1 MKMTKKRL
9 ALFLLHLLFSA
20 VVPIVLV
27 IVRYST
33 ITNTKAAIGFKISI
47 TGILLL
53 IFIFWVIKKLFIDRK
68 LTDLKAQGN
77 IMLANLKTKQD
88 PAELAA
94 IEKELKKIKT
104 AEALF
109 GSIIPLLFIV
119 AAVIAF
125 KALEAQLVTLSATL
139 GYIGISYGV
148 GLVFN
153 VLYSREIHAK
163 NGGTDNG
170 DK

>member
-9 ALFLLHLLFSA
+9 AFFLLHLLFSA

-77 IMLANLKTKQD
+77 IMLADLKTKQD
-88 PAELAA
+88 PAEIAA

>member
-9 ALFLLHLLFSA
+9 AFFLLHLLFSA

-53 IFIFWVIKKLFIDRK
+53 IFVFWVIKKLIIDKK

-77 IMLANLKTKQD
+77 IMLADLKTKQD

-104 AEALF
+104 TEALF

-139 GYIGISYGV
+139 GYIGISYAV

-153 VLYSREIHAK
+153 VLYSREIHVK
-163 NGGTDNG
+163 NGGANG
-170 DK
+170 SE

>member
-9 ALFLLHLLFSA
+9 AFFLLHLLFSA

-153 VLYSREIHAK
+153 VLYSREVHAK
-163 NGGTDNG
+163 NGGDDNG
-170 DK
+170 NK

>member
-9 ALFLLHLLFSA
+9 AFFLLHLLFSA

-53 IFIFWVIKKLFIDRK
+53 IFVFWVIKKLIIDKK

-77 IMLANLKTKQD
+77 IMLADLKTKQD

-104 AEALF
+104 TEALF

-148 GLVFN
+148 GLIFN

>member
-9 ALFLLHLLFSA
+9 AFFLLHLLFSA
-20 VVPIVLV
+20 VAPIVLV

-53 IFIFWVIKKLFIDRK
+53 IFVFWVIKKLIIDKK

-77 IMLANLKTKQD
+77 IMLADLKTKQD

-104 AEALF
+104 TEALF

-148 GLVFN
+148 GLIFN

>member
-9 ALFLLHLLFSA
+9 AFFLLHLLFSA

-53 IFIFWVIKKLFIDRK
+53 IFVFWVIKKLIIDKK

-77 IMLANLKTKQD
+77 IMLADLKTKQD

-104 AEALF
+104 TEALF

-125 KALEAQLVTLSATL
+125 KGLEAQLVTLSATL
-139 GYIGISYGV
+139 GYIGISYAV

-163 NGGTDNG
+163 NGGANG
-170 DK
+170 SE

>member
-9 ALFLLHLLFSA
+9 AFFLLHVIFSA
-20 VVPIVLV
+20 VVPIVFV

-33 ITNTKAAIGFKISI
+33 MENTRGAVGFKISI

-53 IFIFWVIKKLFIDRK
+53 IFVFWVIKKLFIDRK
-68 LTDLKAQGN
+68 LTDLKAQSN
-77 IMLANLKTKQD
+77 IMIANLKTKQD
-88 PAELAA
+88 SAEIAA
-94 IEKELKKIKT
+94 LERELKNIKT
-104 AEALF
+104 VEAIF
-109 GSIIPLLFIV
+109 SSIIPLLFIV
-119 AAVIAF
+119 AAIVAF

-139 GYIGISYGV
+139 GYIGLSYGV
-148 GLVFN
+148 GLIFN

-163 NGGTDNG
+163 NGGNDNG

>member
-9 ALFLLHLLFSA
+9 AFFLLHLLFSA
-20 VVPIVLV
+20 VAPIVLV

-33 ITNTKAAIGFKISI
+33 ITNTKAAVGFKISI

-53 IFIFWVIKKLFIDRK
+53 IFIFWVIKKLFIDRR

-148 GLVFN
+148 GLIFN

>member
-9 ALFLLHLLFSA
+9 AFFLLHLLFSA

-53 IFIFWVIKKLFIDRK
+53 IFVFWVIKKLIIDKK

-77 IMLANLKTKQD
+77 IMLADLKTKQD

-104 AEALF
+104 TEALF

-139 GYIGISYGV
+139 GYIGISYAV
-148 GLVFN
+148 GFIFN

-163 NGGTDNG
+163 NGGDNNG
-170 DK
+170 K

>member
-1 MKMTKKRL
+1 MKMTKKL
-9 ALFLLHLLFSA
+9 VAFFLLHLLFSA

-53 IFIFWVIKKLFIDRK
+53 IFVFWVIKKLIIDKK

-77 IMLANLKTKQD
+77 IMLADLKTKQD

-104 AEALF
+104 TEALF

-139 GYIGISYGV
+139 GYIGISYAV

-163 NGGTDNG
+163 NGGANG
-170 DK
+170 SE

>member
-77 IMLANLKTKQD
+77 IMLVNLKTKQD

>member
-9 ALFLLHLLFSA
+9 AFFLLHLLFSA
-20 VVPIVLV
+20 VAPIVLV

-33 ITNTKAAIGFKISI
+33 ITNTKAAVGFKISI

-53 IFIFWVIKKLFIDRK
+53 IFIFWVIKKLFIDRR

-139 GYIGISYGV
+139 GYNGISYGV

-153 VLYSREIHAK
+153 VLYSREIHTK

-170 DK
+170 GK

>member
-9 ALFLLHLLFSA
+9 VFFLLHLLFSA

-53 IFIFWVIKKLFIDRK
+53 IFVFWVIKKLIIDKK

-77 IMLANLKTKQD
+77 IMLADLKTKQD

-104 AEALF
+104 TEALF

-139 GYIGISYGV
+139 GYIGISYAV

-163 NGGTDNG
+163 NGGANG
-170 DK
+170 SE

>member
-9 ALFLLHLLFSA
+9 AFFLLHLLFSA
-20 VVPIVLV
+20 VVPIALV

-33 ITNTKAAIGFKISI
+33 IANTKATVGFKISI

-68 LTDLKAQGN
+68 LADLKAQSN
-77 IMLANLKTKQD
+77 IMIANLKTKQD
-88 PAELAA
+88 PAEIAA
-94 IEKELKKIKT
+94 LERELKNIKT
-104 AEALF
+104 VEAVF
-109 GSIIPLLFIV
+109 SSIIPLLFII
-119 AAVIAF
+119 AAIIAF

-139 GYIGISYGV
+139 GYIGLSYGV

-153 VLYSREIHAK
+153 VLYSREVHAK
-163 NGGTDNG
+163 NGGDDNAN
-170 DK
+170 K

>member
-9 ALFLLHLLFSA
+9 AFFLLHLLFSA

-47 TGILLL
+47 TGVLLL
-53 IFIFWVIKKLFIDRK
+53 IFVFWVIKKLIIDKK

-77 IMLANLKTKQD
+77 IMLADLKTKQD

-104 AEALF
+104 TEALF

-139 GYIGISYGV
+139 GYIGISYAV

-153 VLYSREIHAK
+153 VLYSREIHVK
-163 NGGTDNG
+163 NGGANG
-170 DK
+170 SE

>member
-9 ALFLLHLLFSA
+9 AFFLLHLLFSA

-53 IFIFWVIKKLFIDRK
+53 IFVFWVIKKLIIDKK

-77 IMLANLKTKQD
+77 IMLADLKTKQD

-104 AEALF
+104 TEALF

-139 GYIGISYGV
+139 GYIGISYAV

-163 NGGTDNG
+163 NGGANG
-170 DK
+170 SE

>member
-9 ALFLLHLLFSA
+9 AFFLLHLLFSA

-33 ITNTKAAIGFKISI
+33 ITNTKAAVGFKISI

-53 IFIFWVIKKLFIDRK
+53 IFVFWVIKKLIIDKK

-77 IMLANLKTKQD
+77 IMLADLKTKQD

-104 AEALF
+104 TAALF

-139 GYIGISYGV
+139 GYIGISYAV

-163 NGGTDNG
+163 NGGANG
-170 DK
+170 SE

>member
-1 MKMTKKRL
+1 MKMTKKLL
-9 ALFLLHLLFSA
+9 AFFLLHLMFSS
-20 VVPIVLV
+20 VVPILLV

-53 IFIFWVIKKLFIDRK
+53 IFVFWVIKKLIIDKK

-77 IMLANLKTKQD
+77 IMLADLKTKQD

-104 AEALF
+104 TEALF

-139 GYIGISYGV
+139 GYIGISYAV

-163 NGGTDNG
+163 NGGANG
-170 DK
+170 SE

>member
-148 GLVFN
+148 GLVFD

>member
-9 ALFLLHLLFSA
+9 AFFLLHLLFSA

-53 IFIFWVIKKLFIDRK
+53 IFVFWVIKKLIIDKK

-77 IMLANLKTKQD
+77 IMLADLKTKQD

-104 AEALF
+104 TEALF

-139 GYIGISYGV
+139 GYIGISYVV

-153 VLYSREIHAK
+153 ILYSREIHAK
-163 NGGTDNG
+163 NGGANG
-170 DK
+170 SE

>member
-88 PAELAA
+88 PAELVA